1 MSSTSSSSS
10 SSEEDDARSGVVGER
25 PADVEGCASPAATT
39 DGGGGRGRA
48 EEEED
53 VAGNL
58 WRLVP
63 ASELRCV
70 GAAWLWSPVKVRMKV
85 LGSARLRSSCFRAGQ
100 PLAVLHR

>member
-1 MSSTSSSSS
+1 V
-10 SSEEDDARSGVVGER
+10 RSGVVGER
-25 PADVEGCASPAATT
+25 PAEVEGCGSPATTT

-48 EEEED
+48 EED
-53 VAGNL
+53 VEGNL
-58 WRLVP
+58 LRLVP
-63 ASELRCV
+63 ASELRWV